1 MFINVDIKDQIND
14 NKLNQI
20 LKDLYSTDFFK
31 DINLNFEDQTL
42 FIKVIENPIIEN
54 ISYNGVKSNRIL
66 DVIKENTSV
75 KSRSSFNE
83 NVLKK
88 EEIKI
93 KKILKTLGY
102 YNSDLDILIEESNN
116 NLINITYNIDLGKKS
131 KIKKISFIGNKIYK
145 DKTLRRVI
153 TSTEYKF
160 WKFISGRK

>member
-1 MFINVDIKDQIND
+1 MKLIIFFLKSFLLVFLLFLNHAFSNPLDKIEIIGNDRISDETIKLFINVDIKDEIND

-93 KKILKTLGY
+93 KKI
-102 YNSDLDILIEESNN
+102 
-116 NLINITYNIDLGKKS
+116 
-131 KIKKISFIGNKIYK
+131 
-145 DKTLRRVI
+145 
-153 TSTEYKF
+153 
-160 WKFISGRK
+160 